1 MMVMATL
8 SIVTDDKK
16 QILGSDDGGEN
27 RYPVSGVGVLITIRV
42 CHGQNEEVILKT
54 WECLSNH

>member
-1 MMVMATL
+1 MATL

-27 RYPVSGVGVLITIRV
+27 RYPVSCVGVLITIRV
-42 CHGQNEEVILKT
+42 RHGQNEEVILKT

>member
-1 MMVMATL
+1 MATL

-16 QILGSDDGGEN
+16 QILGSDDVGEN